1 MACKTLRVRHPLPP
15 RRDGHAADTALLA
28 RRSASPP
35 NGDLASRDQVIAG
48 VACQTVGEPAAN
60 GAVVLHL
67 HGGGY
72 RLGSAKDW
80 IAFGSRLAAAADAP
94 VILPDYAL
102 APEFPFPHAVHDV
115 VGILTELSARP
126 DVGPIVLS
134 GDSAGGGLALAV
146 ADALAPPAP
155 LAGLILMSPWLDLRI
170 IADSYERCARSD
182 PLFSSASAKA
192 SAEDYLQG
200 WPADDPRASPLLG
213 DLDGLPPVCL
223 FASSAE
229 VLADDSMGLARQL
242 GANGTPITSVMLPNV
257 LHDWPVMEPQRQET
271 AFLFEVIRTFA
282 GQVLGRTGSLCTGAS
297 PCDRIAAVGRGQDE
311 LRDTSP

>member
-1 MACKTLRVRHPLPP
+1 MACKTLSMRHPLPP
-15 RRDGHAADTALLA
+15 RRAGHAADAALLA

-35 NGDLASRDQVIAG
+35 NSDLASREQVIAG
-48 VACQTVGEPAAN
+48 VACRIVGEPAAN

-80 IAFGSRLAAAADAP
+80 VAFASRLAEAADAP

-102 APEFPFPHAVHDV
+102 APEHPFPHAVHDV
-115 VGILTELSARP
+115 IGILMELLARP
-126 DVGPIVLS
+126 EATPIILS

-146 ADALAPPAP
+146 ADAMAPPAP
-155 LAGLILMSPWLDLRI
+155 LAGLILISPWLDLRI
-170 IADSYERCARSD
+170 IAESYERCAKSD

-192 SAEDYLQG
+192 SADGYLQG

-229 VLADDSMGLARQL
+229 VLADDSMNLARQL
-242 GANGTPITSVMLPNV
+242 GVNGTPITSVMFPNV
-257 LHDWPVMEPQRQET
+257 LHDWPVMEPQRQEV
-271 AFLFEVIRTFA
+271 AVVFEVIRTFA
-282 GQVLGRTGSLCTGAS
+282 RQVLGGIRPLCEGA
-297 PCDRIAAVGRGQDE
+297 
-311 LRDTSP
+311 T